1 MPALP
6 PGSTWIDMGS
16 NGPAMSR
23 TLAQLAVPAGVHL
36 VDAPVGGGPAQAE
49 RGALALYVGGERAA
63 VDDQRPLLRVLADES
78 RIHHLGGPGAG
89 YAGKLMINLLWFGQV
104 IASTEALLV
113 AKGFGVDPAA
123 LHAALTT
130 SAVGGAF
137 VDNAL
142 TALLS
147 GDYLT
152 SFGLRGCVDELVA
165 ACEMAR
171 TTETPF
177 ALSTLVTDIYRR
189 ALDEFGAVDGELMAA
204 ALLEKQAGALLRW

>member
-1 MPALP
+1 MPALR

-16 NGPAMSR
+16 NAPAMSQTLTR
-23 TLAQLAVPAGVHL
+23 LAQAIGVHVL
-36 VDAPVGGGPAQAE
+36 DAPVGGGPAAAE
-49 RGALALYVGGERAA
+49 RGELALYVGGDRQTL
-63 VDDQRPLLRVLADES
+63 DDHRPLLNAFADAH
-78 RIHHLGGPGAG
+78 RIYHLGGPGAG

-113 AKGFGVDPAA
+113 AKGFGVQPTA

-130 SAVGGAF
+130 SAVAGAF

-152 SFGLRGCVDELVA
+152 TFGLRGCVDELVA

-204 ALLEKQAGALLRW
+204 ALLEEQAGVSLRW